1 METDAL
7 IQATIKRRFSHC
19 TVLTVAHR
27 LDTIIQSDRI
37 LVLSEGRAVEFGH
50 PLELLQNEGEH
61 FSSMVA
67 ATGKEK
73 AQSLREAAFKAHS
86 ES

>member
-7 IQATIKRRFSHC
+7 IQATIKLRFSHC

-27 LDTIIQSDRI
+27 LDTVIQSNII
-37 LVLSEGRAVEFGH
+37 LVLSEGRAVEFGQ
-50 PLELLQNEGEH
+50 PSALLQNDRGH

-73 AQSLREAAFKAHS
+73 AE
-86 ES
+86 